1 MPMSLPLILLLAL
14 PLFHMATLPRLFA
27 RAGLTAWH
35 GYVPGLNYW
44 VLLGMLK
51 RPKQWMLP
59 LLFPGPNLLMGAIL
73 NVEIG
78 IAFGKRS
85 TPLQWFFGALPW
97 VALPWLAFVDA
108 AAFVGPRDWT
118 NVKKTWRREWSE
130 AILWATVVA
139 SLIRGYVFEA
149 FTIPTAS
156 MEDSML
162 VGDYLVVSKMS
173 YGAKLPE
180 TPLSLPFVHNAIPG
194 TALKNSYLEWV
205 KLPYQ
210 RLPGFG
216 SVDRY
221 DAVVFNFPNGD
232 SIVVDAYLAGHD
244 YHALIRQRALGFAG
258 GDPVAYE
265 AERGRFNELA
275 RQDWSRTHGIKPRPV
290 DKKEHYVKRC
300 VGLPGEDLAIV
311 DRKLVIDGQEVA
323 SPPGLQFNYKVRLK
337 RDADMRIIRNR
348 LGLTDIDIQGK
359 SGGSIYFLAL
369 REDEAAML
377 ESQDMVAE
385 IEPFD
390 SSSRRGTLDM
400 YPNTNTFDFA
410 TWDLDNYGPIH
421 LPEAGETVELTPR
434 NVALYTR
441 AITAY
446 EGHTL
451 KVSNGEVLIDGVP
464 ATTYTFSQGY
474 YWLMGDNRHSSAD
487 SRYWGFVPE
496 DHVVGKASF
505 TWFSK
510 MNEQQHGESGI
521 RWDRMFKSVK

>member
-1 MPMSLPLILLLAL
+1 M
-14 PLFHMATLPRLFA
+14 
-27 RAGLTAWH
+27 
-35 GYVPGLNYW
+35 
-44 VLLGMLK
+44 
-51 RPKQWMLP
+51 
-59 LLFPGPNLLMGAIL
+59 
-73 NVEIG
+73 
-78 IAFGKRS
+78 
-85 TPLQWFFGALPW
+85 
-97 VALPWLAFVDA
+97 
-108 AAFVGPRDWT
+108 
-118 NVKKTWRREWSE
+118 
-130 AILWATVVA
+130 
-139 SLIRGYVFEA
+139 
-149 FTIPTAS
+149 
-156 MEDSML
+156 
-162 VGDYLVVSKMS
+162 
-173 YGAKLPE
+173 
-180 TPLSLPFVHNAIPG
+180 
-194 TALKNSYLEWV
+194 
-205 KLPYQ
+205 
-210 RLPGFG
+210 
-216 SVDRY
+216 
-221 DAVVFNFPNGD
+221 
-232 SIVVDAYLAGHD
+232 
-244 YHALIRQRALGFAG
+244 
-258 GDPVAYE
+258 
-265 AERGRFNELA
+265 
-275 RQDWSRTHGIKPRPV
+275 
-290 DKKEHYVKRC
+290 
-300 VGLPGEDLAIV
+300 PGEDLAIV

-377 ESQDMVAE
+377 ESQGMVAE

-400 YPNTNTFDFA
+400 YPNTNKFDFA

-441 AITAY
+441 VITAY

-451 KVSNGEVLIDGVP
+451 QVSNGEVLIDGVP
-464 ATTYTFSQGY
+464 ASTYTFSQGY

-510 MNEQQHGESGI
+510 MNEEQHGESGI